1 MNMLMKRS
9 LVFLLLSLTL
19 LVAAGCTRAYQDTYE
34 HLRVD
39 RTLLIIPA
47 EEGTIPIMVY
57 YSGSWK
63 AALDETCD
71 WASLDATAGSGITAI
86 HLHYQDNIL
95 TARETVLTLSNDK
108 DDPVTITITQNAG
121 I

>member
-1 MNMLMKRS
+1 M
-9 LVFLLLSLTL
+9 LSLAL
-19 LVAAGCTRAYQDTYE
+19 LFAAGCTHAYKDTYD

-39 RTLLIIPA
+39 RTLLKLPA

-57 YSGSWK
+57 YSGSWH

-71 WASLDATAGSGITAI
+71 WADLDASSGSGITAI
-86 HLHYQDNIL
+86 HLHYMENIL
-95 TARETVLTLSNDK
+95 TARETALTLSNGK
-108 DDPVTITITQNAG
+108 DDPVIITITQNAG